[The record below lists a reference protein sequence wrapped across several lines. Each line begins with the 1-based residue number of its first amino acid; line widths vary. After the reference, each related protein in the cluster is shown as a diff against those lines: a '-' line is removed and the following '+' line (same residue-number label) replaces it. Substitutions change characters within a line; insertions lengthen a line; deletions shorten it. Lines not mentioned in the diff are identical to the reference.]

1 MCLSKDYMTVLFLK
15 QKLLTF
21 GHICWSY

>member
-1 MCLSKDYMTVLFLK
+1 MTVLFLK

>member
-1 MCLSKDYMTVLFLK
+1 MTVLFLK

-21 GHICWSY
+21 RHICWSY